1 MTDFKFKYCSYA
13 VRVAASV
20 ARRRDPSSHKAS
32 PGQGGLGNFFP
43 ESGTRG
49 ANFIPPVAR
58 KGGRG

>member
-1 MTDFKFKYCSYA
+1 MADFKFKYCSYA

-20 ARRRDPSSHKAS
+20 ARRREGSGEFLP
-32 PGQGGLGNFFP
+32 QC
-43 ESGTRG
+43 GTRG